1 MLVSFFQFRAG
12 PTFTLEL
19 FRVALLAVLQA
30 KGCGE
35 APLSEPERAPALVF
49 LEVAEFDPVLNPA
62 FGFAQRSKRVVEK
75 PAEIARTEPDEP
87 FGNVF
92 RRTGCRVLELVPEA
106 TIAHRLPAGFEQGEH
121 FGFERVRQLPRGK
134 LLDFLDSRHR
144 HLTVHGVCLVA
155 NLLLGRDS

>member
-62 FGFAQRSKRVVEK
+62 FGFAQRSGA
-75 PAEIARTEPDEP
+75 PP
-87 FGNVF
+87 
-92 RRTGCRVLELVPEA
+92 
-106 TIAHRLPAGFEQGEH
+106 
-121 FGFERVRQLPRGK
+121 
-134 LLDFLDSRHR
+134 HR

-155 NLLLGRDS
+155 NLVLGRDS

>member
-1 MLVSFFQFRAG
+1 
-12 PTFTLEL
+12 
-19 FRVALLAVLQA
+19 VLQA
-30 KGCGE
+30 KRSGE
-35 APLSEPERAPALVF
+35 APLSEPERAPALFF

-62 FGFAQRSKRVVEK
+62 FGFAQRSERVVKK
-75 PAEIARTEPDEP
+75 PAEIERTEPDEP
-87 FGNVF
+87 FGDVF

-106 TIAHRLPAGFEQGEH
+106 TIAHRLSAAFKEREH

-134 LLDFLDSRHR
+134 LLDFSDSRHR